1 MAERRRTSSW
11 LWISWRSRP
20 DGSFLVRPLGGS
32 PLVFQTDAPT
42 KERMVRFVRA
52 YHAWQ
57 FWGLFL
63 SGLVTLPIIANFWQ
77 DWFWWACAVD
87 LGLCYL
93 LTVAILWT
101 GELVI
106 LRNAVRVPAAAWP
119 ETTTGAPSAG
129 WWRGMLLSLA
139 SVLLLVVVA
148 EGPLHLPFFPLMW
161 IAPALA
167 VAVLVL
173 LVQMHIAEQQTIARA
188 AGTAPAPPPVNP
200 ATRKRRIVLG
210 SLTASLANPLAALMV
225 INHVISNGAN
235 PLPLGTVGLLFAL
248 SGACGLLL
256 GLCVLL
262 ARTSGGIRWHLAAAT
277 IVMPALSAI
286 LYFVIYGSVTAM
298 HELAIWLSLISAAAI
313 AFPVAAAFWLIARPE
328 RYA

>member
-1 MAERRRTSSW
+1 MAGQWRTSSW
-11 LWISWRSRP
+11 LRISWRSQP
-20 DGSFLVRPLGGS
+20 DGSFLVRPFGGS

-57 FWGLFL
+57 FWGVLL
-63 SGLVTLPIIANFWQ
+63 SGLITVPVIANFWR

-93 LTVAILWT
+93 LSIAFLWA

-106 LRNAVRVPAAAWP
+106 LRSAVRVPAAAWP
-119 ETTTGAPSAG
+119 ETTTAAPSVG
-129 WWRGMLLSLA
+129 WWR
-139 SVLLLVVVA
+139 SVLLAVAGVLLFVAVA

-161 IAPALA
+161 IAPALT
-167 VAVLVL
+167 VVVLVL
-173 LVQMHIAEQQTIARA
+173 LVRMHIAEQRTIAGVGGA
-188 AGTAPAPPPVNP
+188 APAPPVDP
-200 ATRKRRIVLG
+200 ALRKRRIVLG
-210 SLTASLANPLAALMV
+210 SLSAPLANPLAVLMV
-225 INHVISNGAN
+225 INHVIGNGAN

-248 SGACGLLL
+248 SGACALLL

-277 IVMPALSAI
+277 IAMPVLSAI
-286 LYFVIYGSVTAM
+286 FYFAVYGSAMTM

-313 AFPVAAAFWLIARPE
+313 TFPVAAAFWLIARPE

>member
-1 MAERRRTSSW
+1 MAEQRRTSSW
-11 LWISWRSRP
+11 LRISWRSQP
-20 DGSFLVRPLGGS
+20 DGSFLVRPFGGS

-42 KERMVRFVRA
+42 RERMVRFVRA

-57 FWGLFL
+57 FWGLLL
-63 SGLVTLPIIANFWQ
+63 SGLITLPVIAHFWQ
-77 DWFWWACAVD
+77 DGFWWACAAD

-93 LTVAILWT
+93 LCIAFLWM

-119 ETTTGAPSAG
+119 ETAIAAPRAG
-129 WWRGMLLSLA
+129 WWR
-139 SVLLLVVVA
+139 SVLLPIASLLLFVAIA
-148 EGPLHLPFFPLMW
+148 EGPRHLPFFPLMW

-173 LVQMHIAEQQTIARA
+173 LVRMHIADQRTIAGV
-188 AGTAPAPPPVNP
+188 AGAAPAPPVDP
-200 ATRKRRIVLG
+200 AMRKRRIVLG
-210 SLTASLANPLAALMV
+210 SLTAALANPLAALLV
-225 INHVISNGAN
+225 INHVIGTWAN
-235 PLPLGTVGLLFAL
+235 PLPLGTVGLLLAL

-262 ARTSGGIRWHLAAAT
+262 MRGSGGIRWHLAAAT
-277 IVMPALSAI
+277 IAMPVVSAI
-286 LYFVIYGSVTAM
+286 FYFAVYGSAMAM

-313 AFPVAAAFWLIARPE
+313 TFPVAAAFWLIARPE